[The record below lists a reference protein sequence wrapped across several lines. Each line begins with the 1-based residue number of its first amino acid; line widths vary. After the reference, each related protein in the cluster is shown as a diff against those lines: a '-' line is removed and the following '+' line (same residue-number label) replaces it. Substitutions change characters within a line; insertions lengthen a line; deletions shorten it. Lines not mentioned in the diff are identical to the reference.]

1 MKKLSL
7 VSLFAILL
15 SFNVFA
21 QFTRIEDTPATSNNI
36 SMLEPDESPQM
47 SIIFQRVNGC
57 GYSSSDTTRSYFI
70 IEKPFGH
77 TTYEGVRIR
86 NIKTVD
92 MKKILHPNTKAYK
105 KYNEAATLN
114 VLGSLLLIAGS
125 VATFANTSTAAS
137 GEAVDPQASA
147 ISLGLT
153 ISSVPWFL
161 WARGMQKKAIKIYN
175 ED

>member
-1 MKKLSL
+1 MAGKGSL
-7 VSLFAILL
+7 IAPGKYSQMNLMFQTVNGSG
-15 SFNVFA
+15 
-21 QFTRIEDTPATSNNI
+21 NI
-36 SMLEPDESPQM
+36 SIDS
-47 SIIFQRVNGC
+47 
-57 GYSSSDTTRSYFI
+57 TRSYFI
-70 IEKPFGH
+70 IEKPFGN

-86 NIKTVD
+86 NIKTAD
-92 MKKILHPNTKAYK
+92 MKKILHPNSKAYK

-114 VLGSLLLIAGS
+114 VLGSLLLTAGS

-137 GEAVDPQASA
+137 GEAVDPQAGA

>member
-1 MKKLSL
+1 MKKISLLSL
-7 VSLFAILL
+7 VGIFIAIN
-15 SFNVFA
+15 SYP

-36 SMLEPDESPQM
+36 SMLEPGESPQK
-47 SIIFQRVNGC
+47 SIIFQRVNGF
-57 GYSSSDTTRSYFI
+57 GYGSSDTTRSYFI
-70 IEKPFGH
+70 IEKPFGN

-92 MKKILHPNTKAYK
+92 MKKILHPNTKASK

-114 VLGSLLLIAGS
+114 VLGSLLLIAGG

-137 GEAVDPQASA
+137 GEAVDPQAYA
-147 ISLGLT
+147 IGLGLT
-153 ISSVPWFL
+153 IGALPIFIG
-161 WARGMQKKAIKIYN
+161 ARGMQKKAIKIYN